1 LSLHNILNRV
11 HFQHKQDVRSVS
23 SALGEGA
30 ISMHKNTA
38 IAFSLLAVLALGGCA
53 STGGDCDPA
62 RGGLFGGISC
72 DASGGYDR
80 RIAARQE
87 EQAALTKRNAE
98 LTQERDAIE
107 AERREVARTLEAKQ
121 AERAKAEKQLAD
133 VRRKLGAG
141 QQRNRTLQGEAKKL
155 EADIRQNEADVARLK
170 KTDDTKAARLAEL
183 KREEERLAK
192 EYDAYTG
199 R

>member
-1 LSLHNILNRV
+1 
-11 HFQHKQDVRSVS
+11 
-23 SALGEGA
+23 
-30 ISMHKNTA
+30 MHKHA
-38 IAFSLLAVLALGGCA
+38 SIGFLLLAVLAVSGCA
-53 STGGDCDPA
+53 GAGGDCDPS

-80 RIAARQE
+80 RIAARQD
-87 EQAALTKRNAE
+87 EQAALAKRNAE
-98 LTQERDAIE
+98 LTQERAAIE
-107 AERREVARTLEAKQ
+107 AERRDVARTLEAKE

-170 KTDDTKAARLAEL
+170 KTDDTKAVRLAEL

-192 EYDAYTG
+192 EYEAYTG